1 MRGVPPWQDWGVL
14 ENNKGA
20 ICIAPSEE
28 TAKSLF

>member
-1 MRGVPPWQDWGVL
+1 MRGVPPWARLNVL

-20 ICIAPSEE
+20 ISIAPSKE